1 MLIRLGSRASLV
13 SLAVLL
19 AAWTVFTWPLITPFP
34 DQRMHIAE
42 GDFTNQFYA
51 YRYFTADQIHRLRPP
66 LWNPYIFGGH
76 PFQADPQT
84 AVFYPPALLTAAIL
98 GSGGLPIEALEFE
111 LAIHYLLA
119 LIFSYT
125 FFLVVT
131 GRHIPSVGGAICFG
145 LSGYLTSYPAQQLAI
160 LETAIWLP
168 AVLLG
173 IELAIRRGANAF
185 WAALA
190 SVPVAIA
197 YLAGHPQTLM
207 FIVYM
212 AFAYAIWRLCKAEV
226 RLIRKCLFLATF
238 SATSICLSAIQLL
251 PTLEFVGLSSRS
263 ELSYGASAQGYRLS
277 SLLGILTPTWRGEK
291 ALYLGA
297 PAILAVASVVSAR
310 RPPWFWIIVLVTA
323 LTLSLGGSQPLF
335 PILHAVLPGFALFQ
349 HQERVMV
356 LAAFA
361 AAALVAWWL
370 VLMADRDEPITRK
383 LIGPALVL
391 ASVLAAWLVLP
402 YVTERTSIGDLGNTG
417 VDLAIVVVTATFVA
431 WTPLTTRRWPAAK
444 VAASFVLVAILL
456 SDLVRV
462 NYGNNLTREKR
473 DVIGE
478 FSAVADFLS
487 DFPEPYRVF
496 SEPDTFF
503 PPNYGAIFRIPTLSG
518 DSPIQLRRNHT
529 VLRIHEIGWK
539 YWQSM
544 NVKYHLSPGME
555 LGGTEPAFTS
565 GRASLR
571 WIIDNLPLVWAV
583 RDYRVASNET
593 EVIEL
598 MGETEFHPGDYVIL
612 EERLAGLDSVV
623 PGHRPQT
630 ELVSLGPIRKIIKT
644 KSDQPG
650 LLVIAENFHPGWQ
663 ATLDGEP
670 TTIFRANY
678 TAQALYLP
686 AGEHEFTLLYLPISL
701 LAGAGISGLTAMLL
715 LIWGWRRWLVRK
727 RVQRQAARGADS

>member
-1 MLIRLGSRASLV
+1 MLIRLRSRSSLA

-19 AAWTVFTWPLITPFP
+19 AVWAVFTWPLITPFP
-34 DQRMHIAE
+34 DQRLHIVE
-42 GDFTNQFYA
+42 GDFTNQFYPF
-51 YRYFTADQIHRLRPP
+51 RYFTAEQIHRLRPP

-84 AVFYPPALLTAAIL
+84 AVFYPPALLTAVIL
-98 GSGGLPIEALEFE
+98 GAGGLPIEALEFE
-111 LAIHYLLA
+111 LAVHYLLA
-119 LIFSYT
+119 LIFSYI
-125 FFLVVT
+125 FFMVVIN
-131 GRHIPSVGGAICFG
+131 RHVAAVGGAICFG

-173 IELAIRRGANAF
+173 VELAIRRGANSF

-190 SVPVAIA
+190 AVPVAISF
-197 YLAGHPQTLM
+197 LAGHPQTLM
-207 FIVYM
+207 FIVYL
-212 AFAYAIWRLCKAEV
+212 AIAYAIWRLHKAQI
-226 RLIRKCLFLATF
+226 RLLRSCVFLATF
-238 SATSICLSAIQLL
+238 GATSVVLSTIQLI

-297 PAILAVASVVSAR
+297 PAILAVASFVSAR
-310 RPPWFWIIVLVTA
+310 RPPWFWMIVLITA
-323 LTLSLGGSQPLF
+323 LILSLGGSQPLF
-335 PILHAVLPGFALFQ
+335 PVLHAVLPGFALFQ

-370 VLMADRDEPITRK
+370 ASMGENEQPIART

-391 ASVLAAWLVLP
+391 ASVLGAWLALP
-402 YVTERTSIGDLGNTG
+402 YVTERTSLGDLGNTG
-417 VDLAIVVVTATFVA
+417 VDLVIVVVTVA
-431 WTPLTTRRWPAAK
+431 FGALTPLTTHRWPATK
-444 VAASFVLVAILL
+444 VAVSVVLVAVLFL
-456 SDLVRV
+456 DLARV
-462 NYGNNLTREKR
+462 NYGNNLTSERR

-478 FSAVADFLS
+478 FSAIADFLA

-503 PPNYGAIFRIPTLSG
+503 PPNYGPIFRIPTLSG
-518 DSPIQLRRNHT
+518 DSPIQLMRPHT
-529 VLRIHEIGWK
+529 AQRIHEIGWK

-565 GRASLR
+565 GRTSLR
-571 WIIDNLPLVWAV
+571 WVIDNLPLIWAV
-583 RDYRVASNET
+583 RDYRIASNET

-598 MGETEFHPGDYVIL
+598 MRDTEFHPGDYVIL
-612 EERLAGLDSVV
+612 EDRPADLESVV
-623 PGHRPQT
+623 PGTRPHT
-630 ELVSLGPIRKIIKT
+630 ELVSLGPIRKIIRT

-670 TTIFRANY
+670 TTIHRANY

-701 LAGAGISGLTAMLL
+701 VAGAGISGLTTLLL
-715 LIWGWRRWLVRK
+715 LIWGGRRWVTRN
-727 RVQRQAARGADS
+727 RAH